1 MLRAHVSA
9 HVARAVGLAG
19 TLFGWLLLACGPT
32 ERHGV
37 LGSVDLGD
45 NFVAPDLALDPDF
58 FYCQIQPKVIE
69 RYGCASGGA
78 GEAGRCH
85 DSRSALKLLASDDG
99 VRCDASGRAT
109 GMLPDAYSANFEAA
123 SFFVQTDPLTSPLY
137 LRPLN
142 LASHPRRI
150 FGVDDEAAQLIS
162 QWISAGAR

>member
-9 HVARAVGLAG
+9 LVSPATCLASA
-19 TLFGWLLLACGPT
+19 LSGWLLLGCGPT
-32 ERHGV
+32 DQHGV

-45 NFVAPDLALDPDF
+45 NFVAPDLALDADF

-69 RYGCASGGA
+69 RYGCASGNA

-109 GMLPDAYSANFEAA
+109 GVLPEAYVANFEAA
-123 SFFVQTDPLTSPLY
+123 TFFVQTDPLTSPFY

-150 FGVDDEAAQLIS
+150 FAMNDEAARLIT